1 MQLKSSKNLPNFMI
15 VHLINGLEVF
25 QIILFVLLLIPFG
38 DFFLAL
44 PFLLLLFL
52 LTSLAPATGG

>member
-52 LTSLAPATGG
+52 LTSLAPATGD

>member
-1 MQLKSSKNLPNFMI
+1 MI

-52 LTSLAPATGG
+52 LTSLAPATGD